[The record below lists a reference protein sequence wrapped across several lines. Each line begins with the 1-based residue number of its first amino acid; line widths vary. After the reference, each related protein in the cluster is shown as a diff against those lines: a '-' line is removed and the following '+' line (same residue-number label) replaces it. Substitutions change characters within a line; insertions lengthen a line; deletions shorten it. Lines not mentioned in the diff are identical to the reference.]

1 MARARAAI
9 RRYGDTARDR
19 FSLLA
24 CTSRAI
30 RRWRHR
36 ARQPRAR
43 FLLPL
48 ALARARRGADLRA
61 EYCGNTPLDV
71 ASAGVRTACS
81 EASRARYETLRELIA
96 DKVKPKKKPRMKK
109 KPGDDI

>member
-1 MARARAAI
+1 
-9 RRYGDTARDR
+9 
-19 FSLLA
+19 
-24 CTSRAI
+24 
-30 RRWRHR
+30 
-36 ARQPRAR
+36 
-43 FLLPL
+43 
-48 ALARARRGADLRA
+48 LRA

-81 EASRARYETLRELIA
+81 EASRARYETLRELIV

>member
-1 MARARAAI
+1 MRRFTFHDRGWCVFALPRLPHDHAPTANGELRTHAPRAAE
-9 RRYGDTARDR
+9 
-19 FSLLA
+19 
-24 CTSRAI
+24 
-30 RRWRHR
+30 
-36 ARQPRAR
+36 
-43 FLLPL
+43 FLFDK
-48 ALARARRGADLRA
+48 GADLRA